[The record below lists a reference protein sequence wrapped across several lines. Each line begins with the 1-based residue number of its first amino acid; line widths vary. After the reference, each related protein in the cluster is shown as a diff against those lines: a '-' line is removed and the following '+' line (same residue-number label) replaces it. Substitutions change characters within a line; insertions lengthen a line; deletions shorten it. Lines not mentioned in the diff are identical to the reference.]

1 MGYLPCPFPYVIAL
15 QEVQSKVATLVQC
28 NSGIRVLSFKGDERG
43 HILCVQIQLAEDRK
57 EYIVCNIYA
66 PNGDDPAF
74 FEDVIKMV
82 EEFKDHDG
90 VILGRDFNL
99 IMEPEKD
106 RLNSLNNHH
115 RALGVLKEYMESSN
129 LVDWPRTFIL

>member
-1 MGYLPCPFPYVIAL
+1 MGM
-15 QEVQSKVATLVQC
+15 TL
-28 NSGIRVLSFKGDERG
+28 
-43 HILCVQIQLAEDRK
+43 H
-57 EYIVCNIYA
+57 
-66 PNGDDPAF
+66 F

-82 EEFKDHDG
+82 GEFKDHDG

-115 RALGVLKEYMESSN
+115 RVLGVLKEYMESSN